1 MGEYPSLDARV
12 RGPDVIAPAAPRGA
26 TEVQADLVRNALRMR
41 PDRIIVGEVRGGEAI
56 DMLQAMNR
64 GSRLLA
70 CLNGRAGHTPFGRQR
85 AGRRCE

>member
-1 MGEYPSLDARV
+1 VEGKGEVTV
-12 RGPDVIAPAAPRGA
+12 R
-26 TEVQADLVRNALRMR
+26 DLVRNALRMR

-70 CLNGRAGHTPFGRQR
+70 CLNG
-85 AGRRCE
+85 